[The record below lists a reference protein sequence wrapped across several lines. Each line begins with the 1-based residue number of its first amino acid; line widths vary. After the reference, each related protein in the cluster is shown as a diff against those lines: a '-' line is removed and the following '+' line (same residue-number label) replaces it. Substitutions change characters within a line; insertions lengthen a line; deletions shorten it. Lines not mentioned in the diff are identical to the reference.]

1 MHTHDW
7 KHIFQLVLPKKIRR
21 TRFLPNAN
29 LISPTEYR
37 GFNHQNSLG
46 ISFPKKILGFFDSQN
61 WFKGTSTGTSNQFDG
76 KIQISGQIFPA
87 NESVESQSGFG
98 IQSSDSIWQ
107 SIWWLNHPSELPGET
122 FSLAGLPAPQVRLG
136 DKIG

>member
-1 MHTHDW
+1 MRILCIPTTGN
-7 KHIFQLVLPKKIRR
+7 IFFSLSSRKKIRR

-37 GFNHQNSLG
+37 GFNQSW
-46 ISFPKKILGFFDSQN
+46 GFFDSQN